1 MNPEISI
8 EEEATSID
16 ECFDTS
22 FVRKRTPN
30 ANPNAESIASISPKV
45 ILNVSGKVDPF
56 GNPFQPIFSLSSL
69 KLESLIMAKTNPN
82 NAKAIP
88 MM

>member
-45 ILNVSGKVDPF
+45 ILNVSGKV
-56 GNPFQPIFSLSSL
+56 NPFQPIFSLSSL